1 MILASHVPPVII
13 MIIPFTATWN
23 FEVVESQSAQEHPS
37 HDLTIYTPFP
47 GFSDI
52 NAFAFL
58 FTTGLIATGAYGVPL
73 ISIFTIR
80 KILIVTKTHAKMS
93 KNTKHQAR
101 VLMKQHQ
108 LKNRVYVEIEAV
120 HLVDTPL
127 GIQIVHAVVPLSDLP
142 LELAMKRTES
152 VWYIPDQQEFPKI
165 AYLTS
170 HGWYFLDEKQFDQIQ
185 RKEHA
190 RKAPKNAQLDVTS
203 LVRLVPSTFKHV
215 QFIKKGSLGA
225 YIYSDDMKRTQF
237 EAIPSPSTRATE
249 TQMIK
254 TGNLAAYIYS
264 EVPEP
269 QVAGSGSESLYWLI
283 PAVSTSSE
291 SRAYTTRLHDSS
303 LLLYYGMPR
312 LIKLKA

>member
-101 VLMKQHQ
+101 VLMK
-108 LKNRVYVEIEAV
+108 
-120 HLVDTPL
+120 
-127 GIQIVHAVVPLSDLP
+127 
-142 LELAMKRTES
+142 
-152 VWYIPDQQEFPKI
+152 